1 MTIIV
6 AQNDTALAF
15 CLVGDTYIS
24 VKNREEMIDSRV
36 LDHQLTTGQTWR
48 GSPIS
53 EKLLKVMHLA
63 HEQGA
68 RIPPL
73 YGMIQG
79 AYRYEFR
86 FTPEGLLL
94 HCLNGETGDTLELAE
109 HAPVIQPITEFDA
122 SIEYMVFSVNE
133 LSYQWLVAWEYW
145 EAQQAY
151 NSRYYYRFVPT
162 TIGCFVVVYDSESGS
177 EIDLTDWG
185 CRPPD

>member
-24 VKNREEMIDSRV
+24 VKNWEEIIDSRL

-68 RIPPL
+68 RIPPW
-73 YGMIQG
+73 YGMTQG
-79 AYRYEFR
+79 RIAMSFDLRPRAYYS
-86 FTPEGLLL
+86 T
-94 HCLNGETGDTLELAE
+94 
-109 HAPVIQPITEFDA
+109 V
-122 SIEYMVFSVNE
+122 
-133 LSYQWLVAWEYW
+133 
-145 EAQQAY
+145 
-151 NSRYYYRFVPT
+151 
-162 TIGCFVVVYDSESGS
+162 
-177 EIDLTDWG
+177 
-185 CRPPD
+185 

>member
-1 MTIIV
+1 M
-6 AQNDTALAF
+6 
-15 CLVGDTYIS
+15 
-24 VKNREEMIDSRV
+24 
-36 LDHQLTTGQTWR
+36 
-48 GSPIS
+48 
-53 EKLLKVMHLA
+53 
-63 HEQGA
+63 
-68 RIPPL
+68 
-73 YGMIQG
+73 
-79 AYRYEFR
+79 
-86 FTPEGLLL
+86 
-94 HCLNGETGDTLELAE
+94 NGETGDTLELAE